1 MPDTEPPT
9 SNGLTQLFSKNRS
22 KKNRDSASNS
32 TKSTGTESDSL
43 GMRGS
48 LESVIQKLK
57 SHPDQDDGEVA
68 APNDNASPNS
78 LKKLVPKGIGSKRRQ
93 RKQEQEEEQRLIE
106 EAARGR
112 SIADRGTLENET
124 PSPISRNDSGHSGHS
139 GDGGSSL
146 ITSDSETDS

>member
-1 MPDTEPPT
+1 MPDTEPPA

-32 TKSTGTESDSL
+32 TKSTGTDSDGL

-57 SHPDQDDGEVA
+57 THGDQDDGEVGS
-68 APNDNASPNS
+68 NDNASPSS

-93 RKQEQEEEQRLIE
+93 RKQEQEEEQRLFE